1 MKRTGKWSKVFGG
14 GLVLLLL
21 LSFAGHAFGNN
32 TPKFAYVANSNPH
45 GTTGDV
51 SAYTID
57 STTGALSPVSGSPF
71 AAGSAPTSIQVD
83 PSNKF
88 VYVANSFSFTI
99 SAYAIDSTTGALS
112 AISGSPFSTGA
123 FPRAMAAH
131 PSGKFLYVPNCGN
144 AFCTAGGNVSAY
156 TINSTTGALSPIS
169 GSPFAAGLGAVS
181 VAVDPSGKFAFVANF
196 GSNNVSA
203 FTIDSTT
210 GALSLIS
217 GSPFAAGSGPVSV
230 AVAPPGTFAYVAN
243 QASNNVSAY
252 TINSTTG
259 ALTLVGG
266 SPFAAGSASTFVAVD
281 PSGKFA
287 YVPNFGA
294 NNVSA
299 YTIDSTTGALSPISG
314 SPFAAGTNP
323 IWTAV
328 DPSGKFAYAVNNA
341 SSSQNVSAYTINSTT
356 GALSSISG
364 SPFAAGTRPFAMA
377 IAGTVTPAELITGL
391 TNTVNSLGLQAGIA
405 NSLDAKLQA
414 AQASLPA
421 NITSACNQMN
431 AFVNEVMAQSG
442 RHLTVAQ
449 ADQLIAQANFIKTS
463 LGCP

>member
-1 MKRTGKWSKVFGG
+1 MGQKERAMKRTGKWSKVFGG

-169 GSPFAAGLGAVS
+169 GSPFAAG
-181 VAVDPSGKFAFVANF
+181 
-196 GSNNVSA
+196 
-203 FTIDSTT
+203 
-210 GALSLIS
+210 
-217 GSPFAAGSGPVSV
+217 SGPVSV

-341 SSSQNVSAYTINSTT
+341 SSSQNVSAYTIN
-356 GALSSISG
+356 
-364 SPFAAGTRPFAMA
+364 
-377 IAGTVTPAELITGL
+377 
-391 TNTVNSLGLQAGIA
+391 
-405 NSLDAKLQA
+405 
-414 AQASLPA
+414 
-421 NITSACNQMN
+421 
-431 AFVNEVMAQSG
+431 
-442 RHLTVAQ
+442 
-449 ADQLIAQANFIKTS
+449 
-463 LGCP
+463 

>member
-1 MKRTGKWSKVFGG
+1 MGQKERAMKRTGKWSKVFGG

-99 SAYAIDSTTGALS
+99 SAYAIDSATDALS

-181 VAVDPSGKFAFVANF
+181 VAVEPSGKIDYVANF
-196 GSNNVSA
+196 DSNN
-203 FTIDSTT
+203 D
-210 GALSLIS
+210 
-217 GSPFAAGSGPVSV
+217 
-230 AVAPPGTFAYVAN
+230 
-243 QASNNVSAY
+243 
-252 TINSTTG
+252 
-259 ALTLVGG
+259 
-266 SPFAAGSASTFVAVD
+266 
-281 PSGKFA
+281 K
-287 YVPNFGA
+287 
-294 NNVSA
+294 A